1 MVMIFMKNSKYK
13 THSTVQPSIVM
24 KSIEPLNVNLLDVPR
39 NWYQSVQHLEMPD
52 LVAASN
58 ALSQK
63 RHGMQVDT
71 TQSSATLRKLLKEYD
86 QMDSSQKENV
96 FHTVNLRVVQ
106 KNKDMY
112 TVSDK
117 ARAAYKALFDDDHS

>member
-1 MVMIFMKNSKYK
+1 MIFMKNSKYS
-13 THSTVQPSIVM
+13 THSTVQHYSIVI
-24 KSIEPLNVNLLDVPR
+24 KPEKPPNAKILNIPK
-39 NWYQSVQHLEMPD
+39 NWQQRVQYLEMPD

-71 TQSSATLRKLLKEYD
+71 TQSSVALKNLLKEYD
-86 QMDSSQKENV
+86 QLDSSQKENV

-112 TVSDK
+112 TVSDE

>member
-1 MVMIFMKNSKYK
+1 MKNSKYS
-13 THSTVQPSIVM
+13 THSTVQQYSIVINHE
-24 KSIEPLNVNLLDVPR
+24 KPPNVKIFNVPQ
-39 NWYQSVQHLEMPD
+39 NWQQRVQYLEMPD

-71 TQSSATLRKLLKEYD
+71 TQSSVALKNLLKEYD

-112 TVSDK
+112 TVSDE

>member
-1 MVMIFMKNSKYK
+1 MIFMKNSKYS
-13 THSTVQPSIVM
+13 THSTVQHYSIIINPEKPHNV
-24 KSIEPLNVNLLDVPR
+24 KILNVPK
-39 NWYQSVQHLEMPD
+39 NWKQSVQHLEMPD

-63 RHGMQVDT
+63 RHGLQVDT

-86 QMDSSQKENV
+86 QMDSSQKENI